1 MSGAVGGKEEEG
13 PGRGREQSQAF
24 GGGNYILETSGREAE
39 VLAAE
44 DWLMQE
50 EAVSGVRGC
59 GSCAI
64 KGGHEETQLPKNQ
77 MFQRLRWRKGADS
90 SQAGEE
96 LKRGNSAGLGEK

>member
-1 MSGAVGGKEEEG
+1 MGGKEEEG
-13 PGRGREQSQAF
+13 PDRGREQSQAF

-39 VLAAE
+39 VLVAGRLAYAE
-44 DWLMQE
+44 RGSFG
-50 EAVSGVRGC
+50 AVSAVQGC

-64 KGGHEETQLPKNQ
+64 KGGHEETQLPKHQ
-77 MFQRLRWRKGADS
+77 MFERLRRRKGADS